1 MKLTLNQK
9 KALDI
14 ERHIALTAGAG
25 SGKTAVLVTRYI
37 EILIKKNL
45 RVGQVVA
52 ITFTEKA
59 AAELRQRILREIE
72 NRISDGRD
80 VEKLIE
86 IKGSMISAQ
95 ISTIHAFCSRILREH
110 PIEANVDI
118 GFRVIDGIEQR
129 ISVRSAIKSILET
142 IAEYPN
148 DDPSYQRLAILLRIF
163 GEKRLEQIIT
173 KFFSRRYAIDRLSD
187 KIYQLSDDQI
197 LSYWQQF
204 AQDQL
209 SQVIE
214 KNFPIEDWIDH
225 LNITLTIAKGRNAKT
240 VRDLVDK
247 LDANRN
253 LQKNILILNQ
263 ISDLVLTKDKKNV
276 AKQNFFGK
284 GTEIEEVK
292 NQVQF
297 LVKAGQTVKKF
308 PFINSDDRLLVAISH
323 SLIEIYCRVR
333 DHYDTRNAQ
342 QGVLDFDDIL
352 VKAKTLLQNQVIR
365 NRLAQRY
372 AYIMVDEYQDTNT
385 LQYEILKPII
395 SDFSTGNFFIVGDQ
409 KQSIYGFRD
418 ADVRVFQ
425 QTTNEIIKY
434 QEKNTSDFKWD
445 EQLLSSTQQE
455 KCGTL
460 HLAENFRLLSNLV
473 AFVNLLFEQIMGYE
487 LENEFEVRY
496 DPLIKGRSNNASGN
510 IELLLGSETQNE
522 HQLIAARIHHMIDTE
537 VTVWERNNM
546 GEIERPIRY
555 SDIAVLIRNRT
566 HLPQIESQ
574 FIRAEIPYRIACLL
588 YTSDAADE

>member
-25 SGKTAVLVTRYI
+25 SGKTAVLVNRYI
-37 EILIKKNL
+37 EILIEKKL

-129 ISVRSAIKSILET
+129 MSVRSAIKSVLET

-148 DDPSYQRLAILLRIF
+148 DDPSYQRLATLLRIF

-187 KIYQLSDDQI
+187 TIYQLSDDQI

-204 AQDQL
+204 VQDQL

-284 GTEIEEVK
+284 GTEIEEFE

-308 PFINSDDRLLVAISH
+308 PFINSDDRLLVGISH
-323 SLIEIYCRVR
+323 SLVEIYCRVR

-425 QTTNEIIKY
+425 QTTNEMLKY

-445 EQLLSSTQQE
+445 EQLLSSTQQ
-455 KCGTL
+455 
-460 HLAENFRLLSNLV
+460 
-473 AFVNLLFEQIMGYE
+473 
-487 LENEFEVRY
+487 
-496 DPLIKGRSNNASGN
+496 
-510 IELLLGSETQNE
+510 
-522 HQLIAARIHHMIDTE
+522 
-537 VTVWERNNM
+537 
-546 GEIERPIRY
+546 
-555 SDIAVLIRNRT
+555 
-566 HLPQIESQ
+566 
-574 FIRAEIPYRIACLL
+574 
-588 YTSDAADE
+588 

>member
-25 SGKTAVLVTRYI
+25 SGKTAVLVNRYI

-80 VEKLIE
+80 VEKLIG

-204 AQDQL
+204 VQDQL

-284 GTEIEEVK
+284 GTEIEEFK

-323 SLIEIYCRVR
+323 SLVEIYCRVR

-566 HLPQIESQ
+566 HLPQNESQ
-574 FIRAEIPYRIACLL
+574 FIRAEIPY
-588 YTSDAADE
+588 

>member
-25 SGKTAVLVTRYI
+25 SGKTAVLVNRYI
-37 EILIKKNL
+37 EILIEKKL

-118 GFRVIDGIEQR
+118 GFRVIDVIEQR
-129 ISVRSAIKSILET
+129 MSVRSAIKSVLET

-148 DDPSYQRLAILLRIF
+148 DDPSYQRLATLLRIF

-204 AQDQL
+204 VQDQL

-284 GTEIEEVK
+284 GTEIEEFE

-308 PFINSDDRLLVAISH
+308 PFINSDDRLLVGISH
-323 SLIEIYCRVR
+323 SLVEIYCRVR

-352 VKAKTLLQNQVIR
+352 VKAKILLQNQVIQ

-425 QTTNEIIKY
+425 QTTNEMLKY

-445 EQLLSSTQQE
+445 ERLLSSTQRE
-455 KCGTL
+455 KCGAL
-460 HLAENFRLLSNLV
+460 HLAENFRLLSNLI

-522 HQLIAARIHHMIDTE
+522 HQLIAARIHHMIDMEATI
-537 VTVWERNNM
+537 WERNNM

-555 SDIAVLIRNRT
+555 SDIAV
-566 HLPQIESQ
+566 
-574 FIRAEIPYRIACLL
+574 
-588 YTSDAADE
+588 

>member
-25 SGKTAVLVTRYI
+25 SGKTAVLVNRYI

-187 KIYQLSDDQI
+187 KI
-197 LSYWQQF
+197 
-204 AQDQL
+204 
-209 SQVIE
+209 
-214 KNFPIEDWIDH
+214 
-225 LNITLTIAKGRNAKT
+225 
-240 VRDLVDK
+240 
-247 LDANRN
+247 
-253 LQKNILILNQ
+253 
-263 ISDLVLTKDKKNV
+263 
-276 AKQNFFGK
+276 
-284 GTEIEEVK
+284 
-292 NQVQF
+292 
-297 LVKAGQTVKKF
+297 
-308 PFINSDDRLLVAISH
+308 
-323 SLIEIYCRVR
+323 
-333 DHYDTRNAQ
+333 
-342 QGVLDFDDIL
+342 
-352 VKAKTLLQNQVIR
+352 
-365 NRLAQRY
+365 
-372 AYIMVDEYQDTNT
+372 
-385 LQYEILKPII
+385 
-395 SDFSTGNFFIVGDQ
+395 
-409 KQSIYGFRD
+409 
-418 ADVRVFQ
+418 
-425 QTTNEIIKY
+425 
-434 QEKNTSDFKWD
+434 
-445 EQLLSSTQQE
+445 
-455 KCGTL
+455 
-460 HLAENFRLLSNLV
+460 
-473 AFVNLLFEQIMGYE
+473 
-487 LENEFEVRY
+487 
-496 DPLIKGRSNNASGN
+496 
-510 IELLLGSETQNE
+510 
-522 HQLIAARIHHMIDTE
+522 
-537 VTVWERNNM
+537 
-546 GEIERPIRY
+546 
-555 SDIAVLIRNRT
+555 
-566 HLPQIESQ
+566 
-574 FIRAEIPYRIACLL
+574 
-588 YTSDAADE
+588 